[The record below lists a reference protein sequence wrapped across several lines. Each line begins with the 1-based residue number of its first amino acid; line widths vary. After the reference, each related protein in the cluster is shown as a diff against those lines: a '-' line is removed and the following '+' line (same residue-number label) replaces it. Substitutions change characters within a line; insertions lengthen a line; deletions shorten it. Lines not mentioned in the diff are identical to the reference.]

1 MGEADRKDEETEQ
14 RYQRRLARTA
24 LAALSID
31 VQQGGGNDQKRR
43 ADDAIRN
50 GVEQDEAGRHSFGWR
65 QGSLGAK

>member
-1 MGEADRKDEETEQ
+1 MGKADSEDEESEQ

-24 LAALSID
+24 LTALSID
-31 VQQGGGNDQKRR
+31 VQQRGGNDQKRHT
-43 ADDAIRN
+43 DNGIRN

>member
-1 MGEADRKDEETEQ
+1 MGETYREDKETEQ

-31 VQQGGGNDQKRR
+31 VQQGGRNDQKRG
-43 ADDAIRN
+43 ADDAIRH
-50 GVEQDEAGRHSFGWR
+50 GVEQDKAGRHSFGWR